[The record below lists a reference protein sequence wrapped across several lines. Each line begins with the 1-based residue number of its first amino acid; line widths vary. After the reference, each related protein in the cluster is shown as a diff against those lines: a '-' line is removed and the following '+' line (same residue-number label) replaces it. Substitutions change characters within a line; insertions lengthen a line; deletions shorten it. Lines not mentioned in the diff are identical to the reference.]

1 MVAQTKPITAR
12 FELNTDH
19 GGSTEQGMAAPWSS
33 NHKSSLELPTTT
45 RIASTTHPD
54 RNSALVDREQQRGTS
69 VDVDG
74 DGGNGKLDVRWLLW
88 MDDPMNKAY
97 RDKATWRRW
106 SNNLR
111 GQRLTV

>member
-1 MVAQTKPITAR
+1 MVAQANSITTR
-12 FELNTDH
+12 FKLNTDH
-19 GGSTEQGMAAPWSS
+19 GGSAEQGTAVPRHS

-74 DGGNGKLDVRWLLW
+74 DGGNGKLDVRWRIA
-88 MDDPMNKAY
+88 PAKVKQGH
-97 RDKATWRRW
+97 R
-106 SNNLR
+106 
-111 GQRLTV
+111 